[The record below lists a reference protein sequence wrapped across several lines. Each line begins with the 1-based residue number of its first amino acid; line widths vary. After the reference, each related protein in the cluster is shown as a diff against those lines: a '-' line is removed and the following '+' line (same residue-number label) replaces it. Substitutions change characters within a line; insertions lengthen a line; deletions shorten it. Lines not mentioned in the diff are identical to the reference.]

1 MPAGR
6 PKSDEPREMVVAL
19 RLTLA
24 EYRYLQALAMK
35 HGRSVGEITRF
46 LALAGMPQK
55 ADGAINP
62 AYERRSDS

>member
-1 MPAGR
+1 MMPAGR
-6 PKSDEPREMVVAL
+6 PKSEEPREMVVAL

-35 HGRSVGEITRF
+35 RGRSVGELTRV

-55 ADGAINP
+55 GDDKN
-62 AYERRSDS
+62 